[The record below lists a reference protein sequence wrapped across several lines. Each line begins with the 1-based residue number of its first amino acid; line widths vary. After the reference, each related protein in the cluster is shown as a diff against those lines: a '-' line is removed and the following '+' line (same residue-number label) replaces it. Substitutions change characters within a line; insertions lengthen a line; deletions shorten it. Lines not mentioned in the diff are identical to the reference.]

1 MKSLM
6 RHAGLSVL
14 TLAVLSG
21 CAATEPQLTP
31 QEITNPS
38 QTVPL
43 AALLWPTS
51 R

>member
-21 CAATEPQLTP
+21 CAATEPQLTT